1 MPGTSKRKLTR
12 AEWDELDIQ
21 YSNTPGLD
29 DVFSA
34 SGEHYLLIA
43 VLNRLGYF
51 PHSRE
56 EALEITEELLSN
68 GYE

>member
-1 MPGTSKRKLTR
+1 MPGTPKRKLTR
-12 AEWDELDIQ
+12 EEWDELDIQ
-21 YSNTPGLD
+21 YSNTPGLA

-34 SGEHYLLIA
+34 SGEHYLLVA
-43 VLNRLGYF
+43 VLNRLGYY

-56 EALEITEELLSN
+56 EALQITEELLSN

>member
-1 MPGTSKRKLTR
+1 MPSASKRKLTR

-21 YSNTPGLD
+21 YSNTPGLT

-56 EALEITEELLSN
+56 EALEMTEELLSN

>member
-1 MPGTSKRKLTR
+1 L
-12 AEWDELDIQ
+12 A
-21 YSNTPGLD
+21 

-34 SGEHYLLIA
+34 SGGHYLLIA